1 MVDPLTTFVN
11 WLENFLLGLGLAQ
24 GFVTFLMTTL
34 GVLVL
39 IIFVLL
45 VDILLVWVERKTVAR
60 FQDRLGPNRLG
71 PFGIVQP
78 IADVIKLLIKEDIT
92 PRGADKVLYNLA
104 PPLSMAAVLLI
115 WAVIPLSPT
124 KLGADINVGVLYI
137 VSVGAI
143 GTLAIILAGWA
154 SNNKYSLV
162 GAFRTVA
169 QMVSYEV
176 PMVIALLVPVLLA
189 RSMSISDI
197 VDSQAVW
204 FIVMAPLAAIIF
216 LITSIAEIGRSPFD
230 LLEAESEIVAGF
242 HIEYTG
248 MKFGL
253 FYAAELLHALTVGA
267 VFSTLFLGGWRG
279 PFADQFPLLGVF
291 YLFLK
296 SFIIYYVIM
305 WIKYTVPRI
314 RIDHMMNFSWKFLT
328 PIAIVILVVTAIV
341 EKALEQLSSGQV
353 LPVIR
358 ISTSAALN
366 LLLAL
371 IILVLLRKFAQER
384 RQRVGEERQI
394 AQPSLEARISSAD

>member
-197 VDSQAVW
+197 VESQAVW